1 MRAVFT
7 SVLVANRG
15 EIAVRIIRTLRR
27 MGIRAVVV
35 TSIPDRDS
43 LAARMADGTVLIE
56 GHSAAE
62 TYLDVEAVIAA
73 AKAAGCEAIHPGY
86 GFLSERADFAERCA
100 REGIV
105 FIGPPPGVL
114 RALGDKSSARRLA
127 VEAGVPVAPGWDG
140 EDDLETLV
148 REAGRIGYPV
158 MVKARGGG
166 GGRGMRKVFA
176 AEDLPSAVEAARREA
191 TAAFGDGGLLLE
203 KLVRDAHHVEVQVIA
218 DSHGRAIHLGD
229 RDCSVQRRHQKL
241 IEESP
246 SPAVDGELRGQLT
259 AAALRLAAAAGYV
272 NAGTV
277 EFLVA
282 GGSGREWCFLEVNP
296 RLQVEHPVTEAVTG
310 LDLVELQLRVAAGE
324 PLPVRQED
332 VRFSGHAIEVRVNAE
347 DPWDGF
353 RGGGGRIRRIEYP
366 GDSRIDS
373 GYGEGDQV
381 PANYDSLLAK
391 VICHGADRA
400 AAIHGMVE
408 SLRALRIAGVATT
421 AALARRILEHP
432 GFASPGVT
440 VDWLDET
447 LDALLS
453 ARTPP
458 DHWTASAAA
467 FAAGWPAVRR
477 ERGPWHGPRWIG
489 AGGRTCW
496 LVSGPERC
504 EAVVNGLG
512 GRFAVT
518 LDGETIGVRVERGAG
533 KAVTCR
539 LDEGEAERVVEVA
552 LLEDPDVMAVRSP
565 GSVESRIA
573 ISAPPS
579 LPRRVHQ
586 VTGETLAVVAPLAGT
601 VAAVQVAGGE
611 AVEEGQLLAVLDAMK
626 MEHRIVAPQEGVV
639 RAVRVAAGDVVREG
653 DVLVDLE

>member
-1 MRAVFT
+1 MRAVFR

-15 EIAVRIIRTLRR
+15 EIAVRIVRTLRR
-27 MGIRAVVV
+27 MGVRAVVV

-43 LAARMADGTVLIE
+43 MAARMADGTVLIE

-73 AKAAGCEAIHPGY
+73 ATAAGCEAIHPGY

-100 REGIV
+100 LEGIV

-127 VEAGVPVAPGWDG
+127 VEAGVPVVPGWDG
-140 EDDLETLV
+140 ADDVETLA

-166 GGRGMRKVFA
+166 GGRGMRKVFG
-176 AEDLPSAVEAARREA
+176 AEELPPAIEAARREA

-203 KLVRDAHHVEVQVIA
+203 RLVGDAHHVEVQVIA
-218 DSHGRAIHLGD
+218 DSHGRAIHLGE

-246 SPAVDGELRGQLT
+246 SPVVDSRLRDELT
-259 AAALRLAAAAGYV
+259 TAALRLAAAAGYV

-277 EFLVA
+277 EFLVS
-282 GGSGREWCFLEVNP
+282 GGASREWYFLEVNP

-347 DPWDGF
+347 DPWEDF
-353 RGGGGRIRRIEYP
+353 RGGGGRIRRWDYRGP
-366 GDSRIDS
+366 ARIDA
-373 GYGEGDQV
+373 GCREGDRV
-381 PANYDSLLAK
+381 PTNYDSLLAK
-391 VICHGADRA
+391 VIGHGADRA
-400 AAIHGMVE
+400 AAIRSVAE
-408 SLRALRIAGVATT
+408 SLRDFEIAGVTTT
-421 AALARRILEHP
+421 AGLAGRILEHAD
-432 GFASPGVT
+432 FAGEGVP
-440 VDWLDET
+440 VDWLDGAMEEI
-447 LDALLS
+447 LGP
-453 ARTPP
+453 RTPS
-458 DHWTASAAA
+458 DHWIAGAAA
-467 FAAGWPAVRR
+467 FAAGWPAVRG

-496 LVSGPERC
+496 LTSGPERC
-504 EAVVNGLG
+504 EAVVHGLG
-512 GRFAVT
+512 GRFEVT
-518 LDGETIGVRVERGAG
+518 LDGRTIGVRVEAGAAG
-533 KAVTCR
+533 TFTCR
-539 LDEGEAERVVEVA
+539 LSEGESERVVQIGHV
-552 LLEDPDVMAVRSP
+552 EDTDAMAVRTA
-565 GSVESRIA
+565 GVEESRIA
-573 ISAPPS
+573 ISAPPP
-579 LPRRVHQ
+579 LPRRAHHVA
-586 VTGETLAVVAPLAGT
+586 GETLAVVAPLAGT
-601 VAAVQVAGGE
+601 VAAVQAAEGDTV
-611 AVEEGQLLAVLDAMK
+611 VEGQLLAVLDAMK

-639 RAVRVAAGDVVREG
+639 LSVRVAAGEVVREG
-653 DVLVDLE
+653 DVLIDLE